1 MEGIQMKPAVQIRK
15 AELEDIQALVGLLQ
29 ELFSIEKDFTPDAA
43 KQRKGLQLMFAKQIC
58 DTARIVVDDTSDLP
72 P

>member
-1 MEGIQMKPAVQIRK
+1 MEVQIRK
-15 AELEDIQALVGLLQ
+15 AEPEDIQALAGLLQ

-43 KQRKGLQLMFAKQIC
+43 KQRKGLRLLFAKQIC
-58 DTARIVVDDTSDLP
+58 DTACIMADDTSGLP